1 MRILLS
7 YPCRLAHEAN
17 FLLAEVAD
25 HPMFMRVRF
34 FTAVVWGQRNP
45 SLRSQMRAGTVG
57 LRLASHIPARL
68 AAATST
74 QRQAMGLSRGTLHWL
89 RKPDHQ
95 RISLTILADLARG
108 LGVGLDDLLE
118 APQRP

>member
-1 MRILLS
+1 MPSRARSEL
-7 YPCRLAHEAN
+7 
-17 FLLAEVAD
+17 LLAEIAD
-25 HPMFMRVRF
+25 HHMFMPVRF
-34 FTAVVWGQRNP
+34 FTAVVWGQHNP

-57 LRLASHIPARL
+57 MIDASYIPARVG
-68 AAATST
+68 AATST